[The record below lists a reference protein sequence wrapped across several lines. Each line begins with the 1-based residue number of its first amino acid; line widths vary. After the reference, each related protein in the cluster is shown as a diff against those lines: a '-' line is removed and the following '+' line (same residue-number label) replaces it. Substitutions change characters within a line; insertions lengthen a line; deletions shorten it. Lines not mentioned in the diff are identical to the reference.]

1 MGRYQLVLLLLL
13 CQAVWA
19 GWGHASENHKLPE
32 LLQKNG
38 IAFLGKIS
46 PPSQWDQAGVG
57 MHAHSAGP
65 RHRAMPV
72 LCVWHV
78 HPAVQQPPGW
88 FPGLFLGILL
98 FSGFSL

>member
-1 MGRYQLVLLLLL
+1 MLLLLL

-38 IAFLGKIS
+38 IAFLGKVS
-46 PPSQWDQAGVG
+46 PPSQWDQADVG
-57 MHAHSAGP
+57 MHAHSPGP
-65 RHRAMPV
+65 PRQPVRV
-72 LCVWHV
+72 LCVRHV
-78 HPAVQQPPGW
+78 HPAVQQPLGW
-88 FPGLFLGILL
+88 FPGVFPGILL